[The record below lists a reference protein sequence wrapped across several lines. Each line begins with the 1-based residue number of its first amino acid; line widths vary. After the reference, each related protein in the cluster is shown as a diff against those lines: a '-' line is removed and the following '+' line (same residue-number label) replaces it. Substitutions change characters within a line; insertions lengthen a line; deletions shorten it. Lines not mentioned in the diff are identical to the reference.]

1 MGIITKG
8 MGAIL
13 KSKKFNPKQKKI
25 NKIRAQALGVGVVG
39 AGIVAAGVQKI
50 KKAPPKQRIEIS
62 GHGKM
67 GEMVTPKQDLIED
80 YEILRDKISRGKK

>member
-50 KKAPPKQRIEIS
+50 KKIIE
-62 GHGKM
+62 K
-67 GEMVTPKQDLIED
+67 D
-80 YEILRDKISRGKK
+80 YGKKQKEK

>member
-1 MGIITKG
+1 

-50 KKAPPKQRIEIS
+50 KKIIE
-62 GHGKM
+62 K
-67 GEMVTPKQDLIED
+67 D
-80 YEILRDKISRGKK
+80 YGKKQKEK

>member
-1 MGIITKG
+1 MGLITKG

-50 KKAPPKQRIEIS
+50 KKIIE
-62 GHGKM
+62 K
-67 GEMVTPKQDLIED
+67 D
-80 YEILRDKISRGKK
+80 YGKKQKEK